1 MWVGVFVALFAYAA
15 YGFYRNSFPVLWPLR
30 VLRVLGTTSAS
41 SAYIPLT
48 YLLFSVYTCGRGEP
62 SDMWEDAGY
71 TCYAG
76 GHLALAAIA
85 GALLAAFI
93 PLAALFACLVFDS
106 HPLASSLTAKSNGRA
121 DLVFIVTKTA
131 LVIVVEVFPH
141 TFGTWASAAIV
152 AAGAITW
159 VATYTIIMPFTRH
172 SANRL
177 QLACACANAWTAVC
191 LLVALAYP
199 GFDAAVTVYL
209 GLPIAFATGV
219 LIANARAEGV
229 ASSPVSALATSYDA
243 GLKARYALHNAIW
256 GHPTA
261 RVIPHA
267 IFATTDSADAEEKS
281 GMSLSERTEVLDALA
296 SGSMDEA
303 KRITSVSSDCLGG
316 DEVHGIGAA
325 GCQ

>member
-62 SDMWEDAGY
+62 SDMWEAAGY
-71 TCYAG
+71 TCYTG
-76 GHLALAAIA
+76 GHLALAVIA

-93 PLAALFACLVFDS
+93 PLAALYACLVIDS

-152 AAGAITW
+152 AAGAFTW

-177 QLACACANAWTAVC
+177 QLACACANVWTAVC
-191 LLVALAYP
+191 LLAALAYP

-219 LIANARAEGV
+219 LIANARAEGIV
-229 ASSPVSALATSYDA
+229 SSPVSGFSTSYDA
-243 GLKARYALHNAIW
+243 GLKARYALHAAIW

-261 RVIPHA
+261 HMTPQA
-267 IFATTDSADAEEKS
+267 LLAASDGGSDADAN
-281 GMSLSERTEVLDALA
+281 GGLSPSARVEALDMLA
-296 SGSMDEA
+296 SGSTDES
-303 KRITSVSSDCLGG
+303 KRVALVSG
-316 DEVHGIGAA
+316 
-325 GCQ
+325 